1 MTSCHI
7 QAGHADSPVILHVPH
22 ASRSIPDTV
31 RAGILLSNDKLQLEL
46 DESTDTATDHI
57 AIRAA
62 ELLASGRP
70 RPWLAINQ
78 ISRLVIDPER
88 FPGDDEPMNAVGRG
102 AVYTRTCNRALLRL
116 EPAADAQRLMDS
128 YYQPY
133 TAALTGLVDD
143 RIATTGAAVI
153 IDVHSYPRHPSRFEN
168 PNKPRPALCLG
179 TDDFHTP
186 GWLREQALDAFA
198 PLGDIAT
205 NNFAAT
211 STSQRRAPRTRPRWT
226 HSPACSQPSSPTALR
241 KWPPTDVPTQTRAT
255 LLPAHAHPTHPR
267 PHQTERCTPRTC

>member
-31 RAGILLSNDKLQLEL
+31 RAGILLSNDELQLEL

-143 RIATTGAAVI
+143 RIATTGAASSSTSTPTR
-153 IDVHSYPRHPSRFEN
+153 DTLPDSRTPTSPAPRSASAPTTSTPPAGSANRPLTPSRRSATS
-168 PNKPRPALCLG
+168 PPTP
-179 TDDFHTP
+179 HTP
-186 GWLREQALDAFA
+186 GAMS
-198 PLGDIAT
+198 PST
-205 NNFAAT
+205 AT
-211 STSQRRAPRTRPRWT
+211 STTRG
-226 HSPACSQPSSPTALR
+226 
-241 KWPPTDVPTQTRAT
+241 
-255 LLPAHAHPTHPR
+255 
-267 PHQTERCTPRTC
+267 

>member
-31 RAGILLSNDKLQLEL
+31 RAGILLSNDELQLEL

-179 TDDFHTP
+179 TDDFHTA

-205 NNFAAT
+205 NTPYTGCYVPLNRYQHDPRVTAVMIELRRDQYLATPSAAN
-211 STSQRRAPRTRPRWT
+211 
-226 HSPACSQPSSPTALR
+226 PAKVDALASML
-241 KWPPTDVPTQTRAT
+241 AT
-255 LLPAHAHPTHPR
+255 LVAH
-267 PHQTERCTPRTC
+267 CTPKVAAD